1 METRIDIMKKF
12 LNREISSF
20 KNLHKVSK
28 LPFYFIKKGF
38 DKIPNPTL
46 YSPNDDLEIITVV
59 KQDNMLFHSNPQDN
73 IANAQYLSEAS
84 FNYPRT
90 LNLINKIFL
99 DNNISIE
106 QQELYLEEIGLN
118 SERKEQI
125 ISMLN

>member
-20 KNLHKVSK
+20 KNLDKVSK

-59 KQDNMLFHSNPQDN
+59 KQDKVLFNREQDN

>member
-1 METRIDIMKKF
+1 METRINIMKNF
-12 LNREISSF
+12 LNKEISSF
-20 KNLHKVSK
+20 KNLDKVSK
-28 LPFYFIKKGF
+28 LPFYYIKKGF

-59 KQDNMLFHSNPQDN
+59 KQDNMLFNKEQDN
-73 IANAQYLSEAS
+73 FANAQYLSEAS

>member
-1 METRIDIMKKF
+1 METRIDIMKNF
-12 LNREISSF
+12 LNKEISSF
-20 KNLHKVSK
+20 KNLDKVSK
-28 LPFYFIKKGF
+28 LPFYYIKKGF

-59 KQDNMLFHSNPQDN
+59 KQDNMLFNKEQDN
-73 IANAQYLSEAS
+73 FANAQYLSEAS

-90 LNLINKIFL
+90 LDLINKIFS

-106 QQELYLEEIGLN
+106 QQEIYLEEIGLT

>member
-1 METRIDIMKKF
+1 METRIDIIKNF
-12 LNREISSF
+12 LNKEISSF
-20 KNLHKVSK
+20 KNLDKVSK
-28 LPFYFIKKGF
+28 LPFYYIKKGF
-38 DKIPNPTL
+38 DNIPNPTL

-59 KQDNMLFHSNPQDN
+59 KQDKMLFNKEQDN
-73 IANAQYLSEAS
+73 FANAQYLSEAS

-90 LNLINKIFL
+90 LNLINKIFS

-106 QQELYLEEIGLN
+106 QQEIYLEEIGLT

>member
-1 METRIDIMKKF
+1 METRIDIMKNF
-12 LNREISSF
+12 LNKEISSF
-20 KNLHKVSK
+20 KNLDKVSK

-59 KQDNMLFHSNPQDN
+59 KQDKILFNKEQDN
-73 IANAQYLSEAS
+73 FANAQYLSEAS
-84 FNYPRT
+84 FNYPRA
-90 LNLINKIFL
+90 LNLINKIFS

-106 QQELYLEEIGLN
+106 QQEIYLEEIGLT